1 MAIRTGVRFKPSVYR
16 SSQETINAS
25 LNPGATPPTG
35 TVVRI
40 VQLVAYNDA
49 ELTTPGNPY
58 AAGTPATESKIY
70 ILDEQPKMQELA
82 AMDGKTQGQVNAMWA
97 AVLAAYKTEMQPA
110 AANLVKS
117 EIGVQSAAP
126 SLY

>member
-40 VQLVAYNDA
+40 VQLVGYDDTQVAYA
-49 ELTTPGNPY
+49 GNPY

-70 ILDEQPKMQELA
+70 ILDEQPKMIELA
-82 AMDGKTQGQVNAMWA
+82 AVNGQSQANVNAMWA
-97 AVLAAYKTEMQPA
+97 AVLAAYKTEIQPA
-110 AANLVKS
+110 VANLVKS
-117 EIGVQSAAP
+117 EIGIQSAAP